1 MVKFMIFTTNNQIS
15 FMSLDKIRK
24 SANCRRRE
32 KRRRKI
38 YFSL

>member
-1 MVKFMIFTTNNQIS
+1 MIKFTTINQIS
-15 FMSLDKIRK
+15 FMSLKIRK
-24 SANCRRRE
+24 SANCRRRK